1 MRNIRR
7 SYLAAS
13 LTKVMDGYVMTSVLS
28 TNDTKVDMQEPLV
41 ELDEVDPVWD
51 ESCSIEFEF
60 QNRERE
66 ILTQLR
72 VEYLNT
78 EERKLL
84 VQACSDYQD
93 IFVFVW

>member
-66 ILTQLR
+66 R
-72 VEYLNT
+72 
-78 EERKLL
+78 ERERD
-84 VQACSDYQD
+84 SDTIKGR
-93 IFVFVW
+93 IFKYGRKKAIDLMFL